1 LAGVTAPQAL
11 LQPSQ
16 PMWPRVVALM
26 LAVLLPRLLSPPSMQ
41 LVEAVVAPQG
51 LVKPLVA
58 PLVAA

>member
-1 LAGVTAPQAL
+1 VAAPQVL

-16 PMWPRVVALM
+16 PMWPRVAALM

-41 LVEAVVAPQG
+41 LVEEAVAPQV
-51 LVKPLVA
+51 LLKPLVA